1 MAQFSELRSLGWRPA
16 GAGRKLRSML
26 RCLIALTALV
36 TAGAAAAP
44 AWTWVDANGQRHF
57 SDRPVP
63 GAEQIELQ
71 ESLTFSRPAAQPRS
85 GPAGQTTEGPPA
97 GEIPY
102 TRFDITSPKHQE
114 TLWNLGGSL
123 NVQLDIAPGLQTGH
137 RIDMFLD
144 GQRLE
149 IGARSPQLT
158 VPEMYR
164 GLHTLQAAIFD
175 ATGREVLR
183 TQEITVMVQQT
194 SLLNPNGPSRPNTA
208 GGARN

>member
-1 MAQFSELRSLGWRPA
+1 
-16 GAGRKLRSML
+16 ML
-26 RCLIALTALV
+26 RCLIALTALL
-36 TAGAAAAP
+36 TAVATAAP

-63 GAEQIELQ
+63 GADQIELQ
-71 ESLTFSRPAAQPRS
+71 ESLTFSRPASRPRS
-85 GPAGQTTEGPPA
+85 SGPGETTDAPAAGDM
-97 GEIPY
+97 PY
-102 TRFDITSPKHQE
+102 TRFDITSPQHQE

-123 NVQLDIAPGLQTGH
+123 NVQLAIAPGLQIGH
-137 RIDMFLD
+137 RIDMFMD

-158 VPEMYR
+158 LPEVYR

-183 TQEITVMVQQT
+183 SQEITVMVQQT
-194 SLLNPNGPSRPNTA
+194 SLLNPNTASRANTA
-208 GGARN
+208 GGGRN